1 MLEFQT
7 MLKLALIFLIVAVA
21 SGAFGYANSESA
33 MATAA
38 QMLFGLSV
46 VLFFGALAAG
56 ALTAGHH
63 RRIGV

>member
-1 MLEFQT
+1 
-7 MLKLALIFLIVAVA
+7 MLKLALMFLFFAVA

-33 MATAA
+33 MATLA
-38 QMLFGLSV
+38 QMLFGIFV

-56 ALTAGHH
+56 VATSGH